1 MKKTIAILLLTVHVF
16 NLGGYHALF
25 AFLQQKASTQIIEQ
39 LDNGSYQSADL
50 VEVKIPY
57 PLPYAAN
64 WPNYQRFDGEADI
77 NGIHYNYV
85 KRKMSNDTLYLLCIP
100 NHEKAKLAAANN
112 DYFKT
117 VNEVSN
123 PTQEKKSPASAIC
136 KKASDTE
143 FNNSVQGHSF
153 SVPGYV
159 ACKKHFPKEPGL
171 SDCFAA
177 SPFQPPKMSWS
188 AVNI

>member
-64 WPNYQRFDGEADI
+64 WPDYQRFDGEADI

-100 NHEKAKLAAANN
+100 NHEKTKLAAAKN
-112 DYFKT
+112 DYFNA

-123 PTQEKKSPASAIC
+123 PAQEKKSPTPFNTVQKAFGSEYNDLIQDYRLNTPAAAI
-136 KKASDTE
+136 AQTYPSLQPSLY
-143 FNNSVQGHSF
+143 NHF
-153 SVPGYV
+153 S
-159 ACKKHFPKEPGL
+159 
-171 SDCFAA
+171 A
-177 SPFQPPKMSWS
+177 SPFQPPK
-188 AVNI
+188 V